1 MALWFDNHCHLG
13 DDADEVVARARASG
27 VIGMVTVGCDLA
39 DSRAAVATAS
49 RHDGVWATAGVHP
62 HEASGGVDG
71 LVGLLAEPVVVAVG
85 EAGLDFHY
93 DHSPRDVQR
102 DVFAAQV
109 ALANTYD
116 LPLVIHTREAW
127 DETFALLDAEGVPAR
142 TVFHCFTGG
151 PGEAAAGLARRV
163 CEGQLGLE
171 QDAQDLARPPLLSLV
186 LGLLALS
193 RVAQLLLAPVV
204 FAAPLGR
211 EGHQMLGL
219 RSMDD
224 CRLHRFG
231 SVSTDLDQV
240 VREGAVVGRRL
251 AGVVGSRHQTRALV
265 QIDHR
270 VEVARD
276 RLRSEAR
283 ELQRLEEAQEVVSQV
298 LALVEGARVEY
309 RVVEAQFGQGLPEFE
324 RI

>member
-1 MALWFDNHCHLG
+1 MPPWFDNHCHLG

-39 DSRAAVATAS
+39 DSWAAVATAS

-151 PGEAAAGLARRV
+151 PDEAAEGLAR
-163 CEGQLGLE
+163 G
-171 QDAQDLARPPLLSLV
+171 ALLSFSGIVTFRTADDLR
-186 LGLLALS
+186 AA
-193 RVAQLLLAPVV
+193 VAVCPLERAMVETDSPYLAPVPYRGKANEPAHV
-204 FAAPLGR
+204 SLVGAAVAEAMGR
-211 EGHQMLGL
+211 
-219 RSMDD
+219 
-224 CRLHRFG
+224 
-231 SVSTDLDQV
+231 SVD
-240 VREGAVVGRRL
+240 
-251 AGVVGSRHQTRALV
+251 
-265 QIDHR
+265 
-270 VEVARD
+270 EVAE
-276 RLRSEAR
+276 STTANAQTFYG
-283 ELQRLEEAQEVVSQV
+283 LQ
-298 LALVEGARVEY
+298 
-309 RVVEAQFGQGLPEFE
+309 
-324 RI
+324 